1 MESNIYRKKLLNAVL
16 YFAKN
21 TKHVNI
27 TKISKL
33 LYFLDFTHFS
43 QTGYP
48 SIGLKYYSFERGPVP
63 RDFWIEV
70 KDGNVPMDFQDK
82 LALIQRRDEL
92 DPSRKETEFRAKA
105 APDLSIFTT
114 RETKIMEELAFV
126 YRDARA
132 RDISEVSHLANQP
145 WHITKEQ
152 FGKNCLIDY
161 ILAINDTS
169 EISLEE
175 AKESLKEHFEIVH
188 NFNLAPTE

>member
-82 LALIQRRDEL
+82 LALIQRIDEL
-92 DPSRKETEFRAKA
+92 DPSRKETEFRAKT
-105 APDLSIFTT
+105 APDLSIFTP
-114 RETKIMEELAFV
+114 RETKIMEELAYV

-132 RDISEVSHLANQP
+132 RDISEVSHLAKQP

-152 FGKNCLIDY
+152 LGTNCLIDY
-161 ILAINDTS
+161 ILAINDKS

-175 AKESLKEHFEIVH
+175 ARESLKEHFEIVH
-188 NFNLAPTE
+188 NFKLAPTE